1 MSIIAI
7 AKELVASVGAVEIA
21 EEETEI
27 VVNESMTGEEQLI
40 VYLNAVILRSD
51 KILDKN
57 KPRIFSDVLSLN
69 TRGDVER
76 ALTAYNKHFLLSLPL
91 SLDTIVELTKE
102 LITLAA
108 KYQID
113 PPKDWKNIS
122 KYDVG
127 MVKSSINLINRKK
140 AGI

>member
-1 MSIIAI
+1 MSIIKI
-7 AKELVASVGAVEIA
+7 ARELVATASVIEVA
-21 EEETEI
+21 EDETEI
-27 VVNESMTGEEQLI
+27 VVDESMTAEEQLI

-57 KPRIFSDVLSLN
+57 KARVFSDVLNLN
-69 TRGDVER
+69 TRGEMER
-76 ALTAYNKHFLLSLPL
+76 ALLSYNKHFLLSLPL
-91 SLDTIVELTKE
+91 SLDSIVELTKE
-102 LITLAA
+102 LISLAA
-108 KYQID
+108 KFKVD
-113 PPKDWKNIS
+113 PSKDWNNIS